1 MKKLTKS
8 LSLLL
13 GAALLLCSLSLP
25 ASAAVVKDLK
35 AAYSGINI
43 VLDGEIITPMDAK
56 GKIVQPFT
64 LSGTTYLPIRAVAN
78 SLNLGVAWDQATKTV
93 TLDSSNPDPKPDPDS
108 SGTLYADFKAF
119 GGTVCTLY
127 FPSAWGNT
135 FTVDNNSSQG
145 LISIYDKNNSAYGG
159 RLFTL
164 RLFSDNSYR
173 DLPKKKLLYDIIYQG
188 KTYHLVKISPTDVQF
203 GPGQQASYSAKS
215 KEIDNIIDN
224 LVFSSASRPVSAITK
239 TIKASYPGVK
249 IILDGQTVTPK
260 DVNGKVVDPFIVGG
274 TTYLPIRAIASALG
288 LGVDWDQ
295 ATKTVTLTSSSS
307 QEPTPKPTATPE
319 PTPTPK
325 PYVANTLARAEM
337 SGKPQMDMT
346 IDGNGAVVYYDRGNH
361 SIYKV
366 AYEND
371 AWTKPE
377 LLLDLNEPRTI
388 NFGDRSVTYQEMSIS
403 QVFYDS
409 YDDCLLMPGSLS
421 KIDNDGWSIPGI
433 SDTYFAIFAYKDGEI
448 SIFDDYGHFP
458 SIFLD
463 TMSDGRFL
471 VREDGYTK
479 IWDSYTGNYTSLG
492 IEGYEDRFATQI
504 GQDIYAGNAFGGET
518 TIYKIGMGD
527 LNRKK
532 IIEVRGHATS
542 QNGLFYTWGDDG
554 VGMAI
559 KPTGETKILFD
570 PGKDVLVADL
580 RPLPYYTQDLLVT
593 PAGAFI
599 FYDSSELALRAV
611 YPNPEYKPD
620 SSSTPSPAPT
630 YPSEMIVGKWEN
642 ADGPD
647 STLKIVSTGNANH
660 YSVELTDYAWAQMYA
675 TWTYDGEY
683 DETTGKLTCS
693 NGTRVDSSR
702 FENTTVYKG
711 TGKAVFSLLSN
722 GNLSWENLTE
732 DPDDYNAPTQ
742 FKKVK

>member
-13 GAALLLCSLSLP
+13 AAALLLCSLSLP

-274 TTYLPIRAIASALG
+274 TTYLPIRAIASYS
-288 LGVDWDQ
+288 
-295 ATKTVTLTSSSS
+295 TS
-307 QEPTPKPTATPE
+307 AHL
-319 PTPTPK
+319 
-325 PYVANTLARAEM
+325 YR
-337 SGKPQMDMT
+337 
-346 IDGNGAVVYYDRGNH
+346 
-361 SIYKV
+361 
-366 AYEND
+366 
-371 AWTKPE
+371 
-377 LLLDLNEPRTI
+377 
-388 NFGDRSVTYQEMSIS
+388 
-403 QVFYDS
+403 
-409 YDDCLLMPGSLS
+409 
-421 KIDNDGWSIPGI
+421 
-433 SDTYFAIFAYKDGEI
+433 
-448 SIFDDYGHFP
+448 
-458 SIFLD
+458 
-463 TMSDGRFL
+463 
-471 VREDGYTK
+471 
-479 IWDSYTGNYTSLG
+479 
-492 IEGYEDRFATQI
+492 
-504 GQDIYAGNAFGGET
+504 
-518 TIYKIGMGD
+518 
-527 LNRKK
+527 
-532 IIEVRGHATS
+532 
-542 QNGLFYTWGDDG
+542 
-554 VGMAI
+554 
-559 KPTGETKILFD
+559 
-570 PGKDVLVADL
+570 
-580 RPLPYYTQDLLVT
+580 
-593 PAGAFI
+593 
-599 FYDSSELALRAV
+599 
-611 YPNPEYKPD
+611 
-620 SSSTPSPAPT
+620 
-630 YPSEMIVGKWEN
+630 
-642 ADGPD
+642 
-647 STLKIVSTGNANH
+647 
-660 YSVELTDYAWAQMYA
+660 
-675 TWTYDGEY
+675 
-683 DETTGKLTCS
+683 
-693 NGTRVDSSR
+693 
-702 FENTTVYKG
+702 
-711 TGKAVFSLLSN
+711 
-722 GNLSWENLTE
+722 
-732 DPDDYNAPTQ
+732 
-742 FKKVK
+742 